1 MTLVLITPA
10 SSFAVS
16 VAEVKADQRV
26 EHTAEDTMIGHL
38 IAAAFAY
45 AEKRTGVAFSA
56 STWEYRAA
64 AFPDAELLLP
74 LTPVASVTSV
84 KYDDADGVEQTFTG
98 FTLDGGWLVPADV
111 WPTPKDARSSVRIRF
126 VAGGTPSVDV
136 CRAVR
141 LLAGHWYA
149 NREGVTEAERR
160 EIPMGVHALLD
171 LHRQMFV

>member
-10 SSFAVS
+10 SSFAVT

-26 EHTAEDTMIGHL
+26 EHTVDDTMIGHL

-45 AEKRTGVAFSA
+45 AERRTGVAFSA
-56 STWEYRAA
+56 STWEYRER

-74 LTPVASVTSV
+74 LTPVVSVTSV
-84 KYDDADGVEQTFTG
+84 KYDDADGVEQTFTD
-98 FTLDGGWLVPADV
+98 FTLDGDWIVPTGA
-111 WPTPKDARSSVRIRF
+111 WPTPRDARSSVRVRF
-126 VAGGTPSVDV
+126 VTGGTPLVDV

-141 LLAGHWYA
+141 LIAGHWYL
-149 NREGVTEAERR
+149 NRAAADEAKRY
-160 EIPMGVHALLD
+160 EIPIGAHALLD